1 MIIAAEFAGVP
12 SGVEGIMIISLSV
25 SDRPVFFLMS
35 RSIGRTLLS
44 VVR

>member
-12 SGVEGIMIISLSV
+12 SGVEGIMIISLSL
-25 SDRPVFFLMS
+25 SDRPVFFLMN
-35 RSIGRTLLS
+35 IGLSVEHIS